1 MENIIEIIRPLCFH
15 VEPVG
20 SRVTCNPPPT
30 DTDAD
35 YLCHVRPCHMHRFE
49 SEMYSNGFKLGGSLD
64 ASGDQFGYGFT
75 SYTLGEIN
83 LIATEDYDFANRF
96 LAASSVAKRL
106 NLLDKYDR
114 IALFQA
120 VLYGNHCGP
129 KGTEH
134 SSVVVEHYGDEF

>member
-1 MENIIEIIRPLCFH
+1 MKILEIIRPLCVF
-15 VEPVG
+15 VTPVG

-30 DTDAD
+30 DTDID
-35 YLCHVRPCHMHRFE
+35 YLCHIKPRHKRSFE

-64 ASGDQFGYGFT
+64 ASGEQFGSEFT
-75 SYTLGEIN
+75 SYTLGAVN

-106 NLLDKYDR
+106 NLLDKAYR

-120 VLYGNHCGP
+120 VLYGHYCGP
-129 KGTEH
+129 KDTEH
-134 SSVVVEHYGDEF
+134 LSVAVRHYGDQF